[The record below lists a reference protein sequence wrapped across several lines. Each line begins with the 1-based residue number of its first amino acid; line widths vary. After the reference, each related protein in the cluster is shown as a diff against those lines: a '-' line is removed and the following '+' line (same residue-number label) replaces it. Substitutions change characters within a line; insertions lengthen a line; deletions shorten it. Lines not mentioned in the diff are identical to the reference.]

1 MKKGIGK
8 RILTILMAVVLVLTS
23 GMLDG
28 IQIQAADDSIFTGT
42 GITLDSIKLK
52 AVWPDGNGGS
62 TSIDLA
68 IDSET
73 EFPYNAT
80 INMDLDF
87 TIPVGTNLVV
97 DQEYTYHVPGNIRI
111 DEEATHD
118 LMDRDSVTSIG
129 TVHISKDGTLTFKF
143 NDNAKNSA
151 DKIPFYVRFNGGLSS
166 DLQEENKQ
174 STIQFPTS
182 TGSIDYE
189 IKTDPK
195 AHGKAQTM
203 SKYGTV
209 VTVDGKKYIEW
220 HVDIS
225 PDDSGVVTGQ
235 IVDNLPTG
243 LKYAE
248 VEGYPKFANIIS
260 GQGEKLQANCAN
272 GASQVSID
280 VSGAKTHDRVGV
292 LFLTSYDGFSGKIE
306 NGTSISYDNTAAFNP
321 EDGTGVTASGRVTI
335 RPNMLE
341 KNGSAIDSEGN
352 ITWTVRLNDEQLNL
366 KGTVF
371 SDELVSD
378 SGLEVIPDSVKIQP
392 AVDDSTKD
400 IDKNHVKINFTTDDS
415 NTYTITYKTKVTDLG
430 KTSFSNT
437 ATLKDTNSS
446 DNKFDVSKTANVN
459 GISLLQKRCVEFN
472 SVTNAF
478 TWMITVNEAEKDLTN
493 VVVKD
498 WFSSERM
505 EFVSA
510 TRSDG
515 TKTETIKPGISTCT
529 DVIQGVSEQECTE
542 LTFNLGDIK
551 TKQIITVVTKIKD
564 KFRNDNIGK
573 GMAFENNASFNSTEI
588 TNVPKKT
595 VTEWRTVTNP
605 QLITKQGSFDES
617 TGYYTWKID
626 FDKKSL
632 PMTRLILEDFIPE
645 GMEYV
650 DGSLEFWAWEGSWE
664 HHKLTPDITTVT
676 EEGKEKQKLTYQFH
690 NSDAYASEKELF
702 DGNMGF
708 TISYSTK
715 IKDVTDMKKNLTY
728 ENKATMNATF
738 HAETDMDVSDTKTAS
753 VTGRPGGVIGK
764 SGAYTQSND
773 YVTWTVDINK
783 GHYDMSAIA
792 NPAITDQLADYFK
805 YLSGTLYLINDTYN
819 SSDSRY
825 KTEVSSSDYTVAI
838 VNNKMTVILPKNIGK
853 NYYQFVFKTQFTRTA
868 AELSGVAITNK
879 ANFEGSGES
888 FEKTSNEIRN
898 VSFRSSSAG
907 TIINRELRIKKVDSK
922 TKEPLAGAE
931 FELYLNGVLVGSAI
945 SGSDGLATF
954 KNIDTL
960 IGYELKLKETK
971 APSGYQAPT
980 GDTTIPAFTAE
991 EMISDNS
998 RTKYYQITID
1008 NVSEKTTTTGDI
1020 NLVKKNADKTL
1031 LLAGAEFGLYP
1042 GTDLTCDGTPLET
1055 QTSGTDGTISFKN
1068 RKQGTYYIKEIDA
1081 PEGYLLGSAVIKV
1094 ELKDNGAG
1102 VVKAYYNG
1110 AIASSD
1116 LFEISNTEATGI
1128 LELTKVDST
1137 NATLHLSGA
1146 EYELYDD
1153 AICTNR
1159 IETATTDSTGKATFT
1174 GLKLGKKYYYREVK
1188 APVGYVLDS
1197 TIHDVT
1203 IGTGTEKS
1211 NQTETVTLTNKKAV
1225 ANIVITKTDDGTTPA
1240 KLAGVKFGLYKE
1252 NGTIPYQKVTGT
1264 DYTVT
1269 TNSEGIASFTDI
1281 PFGKYVVKE
1290 ITGKSDCYIS
1300 SANTDV
1306 TLDKLGNE
1314 RITIVNKAIKCRI
1327 KISKKVGSKTGASLA
1342 GARFSLINSVGS
1354 VVATG
1359 VTNAS
1364 GELFFEDVAY
1374 GNYTLREISAPDG
1387 YSKAADTAITAAEI
1401 KTEYNTAAAAGSDG
1415 STGIVEKKIVDLKQ
1429 NGSIKLSK
1437 KGEGGADLKGAV
1449 FTLYDSNKI
1458 AVATKKTGTSGEI
1471 TFNGL
1476 KYGTYYV
1483 KEVTAPTDYILDTTE
1498 YKVVVNSDTEVTT
1511 YVDADGN
1518 PKNLELINR
1527 KVNNP
1532 IISIKLK
1539 KVSQS
1544 DTTKPVANAVFG
1556 IFRNDETTPIAQ
1568 AVSDINGLVVFS
1580 RINLSDDGI
1589 NTYVTPTHTFTIK
1602 EISAPTGYKVSTKK
1616 YPLGTYE
1623 EIKNHDGGCYLDNEI
1638 TAKTNAEIAW
1648 YQDSETNATVT
1659 NEEIKG
1665 SIEITKRSSTTNA
1678 LLEGAQFELLDSAK
1692 NSFTPKKIATTDAN
1706 GKASFSNLPVGY
1718 YYIREIVAPTGFTV
1732 NATDVN
1738 VSILNDTPVK
1748 KTIKDDPIELK
1759 VSKKAGTSATELSG
1773 ATLEI
1778 YEKAAGTTGALIQR
1792 FTTDGNIVNI
1802 PNNLLKAGTTYV
1814 LREKEA
1820 PAGYAYAAE
1829 IEFTINTDGSIT
1841 TAAEKNG
1848 QTVIMRDQPVYT
1860 TITKVDDSSPAV
1872 AVINATLAVYDE
1884 SNTEVLRFVTGL
1896 SPYTTAVGVL
1906 KAPKSGYNTYTVKE
1920 IITPAGYETAPP
1932 FTFCVSSDGKI
1943 CDDTVSH
1950 AEIAGITMVDPKK
1963 TNNRFYIRKL
1973 DDATDLDL
1981 AGAHMAIT
1989 ASDGTTVL
1997 TEWVTD
2003 GTTHAVNIDGTKF
2016 KKDGTTEY
2024 ILKETKAPGG
2034 YTLAAGVRF
2043 VIEAGGKLVLKS
2055 GNSTNLNGDKDT
2067 LLVRDKSF
2075 AVKIRKVDSF
2085 GSLLAGATLA
2095 LSEYDPTS
2103 QTVGTTLKEFTTTT
2117 SEYQFD
2123 SALLR
2128 ADDTNIQWYIL
2139 QETGVPEGYMKAEDI
2154 IFRINGNGLMQ
2165 KADGSLIAGNM
2176 IEMEDKEAGICVG
2189 KVDAQTNEPVAGA
2202 NLSITS
2208 GDDATFVPIT
2218 WTSDT
2223 TLKSFDLS
2231 KFKFG
2236 NTYTLTETGAPD
2248 GYSYTEPVDFT
2259 IDAATHE
2266 VIVNSE
2272 AVHNRT
2278 IYLKDEKISLS
2289 VSKLNKNTNEAVV
2302 GAELSIV
2309 DETGTELASWTSTA
2323 EAYAIDTYRF
2333 TVPDSGY
2340 KEYKLHEKKAPSGYR
2355 TAVDIP
2361 FALDGEGK
2369 LYTVTESGGV
2379 KSYTQITDGLLKMYD
2394 EPLLTVA
2401 KMDTAGQMISDA
2413 VLKISAKDDPGFEA
2427 ISITTGPKPYVIADG
2442 VLHEGVTYV
2451 LSEEKAPN
2459 GYLYAR
2465 DITFTINSD
2474 GKLVADGTVV
2484 DNMRLV
2490 MLDAP
2495 LTIKSNKTD
2504 SNGKTLAGAKM
2515 EVKDA
2520 FGNVIYSYTTT
2531 EEILTLPK
2539 EIFAAPKTDGMAY
2552 YTLSEKE
2559 APQGYELAKDISFGI
2574 DKDGKLY
2581 VKNENGGYLMVEDG
2595 VLVMVDALSAI
2606 LTTTNTTTITTTTVK
2621 NHNTKIPKTGD
2632 GTPLGTLLLIFWVM
2646 IAGMV
2651 MSFIKY
2657 FRQKRRR
2664 NMRLKKK
2671 QCNRTL

>member
-8 RILTILMAVVLVLTS
+8 RILTILMAVVLVVTS

-28 IQIQAADDSIFTGT
+28 IKIQAADDSIFTGT
-42 GITLDSIKLK
+42 GITLDSTELK
-52 AVWPDGNGGS
+52 ASWPDGTGGS
-62 TSIDLA
+62 TSMDLSVG
-68 IDSET
+68 SEA

-80 INMDLDF
+80 IDMQLNF
-87 TIPVGTNLVV
+87 TIPVGTGLIAG
-97 DQEYTYHVPGNIRI
+97 QEYIYHVPGNIRV
-111 DEEATHD
+111 DEEVTHD
-118 LMDRDSVTSIG
+118 LMDPDGVTSIG
-129 TVHISKDGTLTFKF
+129 TVHISKDGTLIFKF
-143 NDNAKNSA
+143 NDNARSSA
-151 DKIPFYVRFNGGLSS
+151 GTIPFYVRFSGGLSS

-182 TGSIDYE
+182 TGTIDYE

-195 AHGKAQTM
+195 AYGKAQDM
-203 SKYGTV
+203 SKSGTV

-220 HVDIS
+220 RVNIE
-225 PDDSGVVTGQ
+225 PDSSGAVSGE

-243 LKYAE
+243 LKYAN
-248 VEGYPKFANIIS
+248 VDGYPKFVDIIS
-260 GQGEKLQANCAN
+260 GQGETLRANCAD

-280 VSGAKTHDRVGV
+280 VSGAKTHYRVGV
-292 LFLTSYDGFSGKIE
+292 LFLTSYNGFTGTIQ
-306 NGTSISYDNTAAFNP
+306 NGSTISYDNTAAFNP
-321 EDGTGVTASGRVTI
+321 EDGTGVTASNRVTI
-335 RPNMLE
+335 RPNMLQ
-341 KNGSAIDSEGN
+341 KSGSTIDADGY
-352 ITWTVRLNDEQLNL
+352 ITWTVKLNEDQLDLNGAVL
-366 KGTVF
+366 EDQVTAGSGMEIVPGSFTVN
-371 SDELVSD
+371 
-378 SGLEVIPDSVKIQP
+378 P
-392 AVDDSTKD
+392 ALPATATQD
-400 IDKNHVKINFTTDDS
+400 ITTGHVKIAFGEVDTR
-415 NTYTITYKTKVTDLG
+415 TYTITYKTKVTDYG
-430 KTSFSNT
+430 KSSYSNS
-437 ATLKDTNSS
+437 ATLKDPTSS
-446 DNKFDVSKTANVN
+446 NKYDLSKTATVP
-459 GISLLQKRCVEFN
+459 GIKVIRKEFSGYN
-472 SVTNAF
+472 SVTNTF
-478 TWMITVNEAEKDLTN
+478 TWKLVINEDGKSCTN

-510 TRSDG
+510 TLDDG
-515 TKTETIKPGISTCT
+515 SVPTFTKGTCT
-529 DVIQGVSEQECTE
+529 DTIDGVAGQPCTE
-542 LTFNLGDIK
+542 LTFNLGE
-551 TKQIITVVTKIKD
+551 QNSRREITVVTKLKES
-564 KFRNDNIGK
+564 FRP
-573 GMAFENNASFNSTEI
+573 MAEAGGRRFENFGSFKSAEYPEI
-588 TNVPKKT
+588 KAKSETWQQ
-595 VTEWRTVTNP
+595 VTKP
-605 QLITKQGSFDES
+605 QLMNKQGSFDEN
-617 TGYYTWKID
+617 TGRYTWTINFNKQSIPLTKLS
-626 FDKKSL
+626 F
-632 PMTRLILEDFIPE
+632 EDLIPE

-650 DGSLEFWAWEGSWE
+650 AGSMQFYAWEGAYQWQRFDLSP
-664 HHKLTPDITTVT
+664 TQDTVNDS
-676 EEGKEKQKLTYQFH
+676 GVNKEKLSYTFDSGKTGE
-690 NSDAYASEKELF
+690 DELF
-702 DGNMGF
+702 TGIGF
-708 TISYSTK
+708 SIVYSTK
-715 IKDVTDMKKNLTY
+715 ISDVTKINDGLTY

-738 HAETDMDVSDTKTAS
+738 HAETDVDVSDTKTAS

-783 GHYDMSAIA
+783 GHYDMGVIS
-792 NPAITDQLADYFK
+792 NPAITDQLADYLK
-805 YLSGTLYLINDTYN
+805 YIEGTLYLIDDTYN
-819 SSDSRY
+819 SSDPRY
-825 KTEVSSSDYTVAI
+825 KTEVSSSDYTVVI

-868 AELSGVAITNK
+868 AELSGVTITNK
-879 ANFEGSGES
+879 ANFEGSGET
-888 FEKTSNEIRN
+888 FEKTSNEIKN
-898 VSFRSSSAG
+898 VSFSSSSAG
-907 TIINRELRIKKVDSK
+907 TIINRELRIKKVDSA
-922 TKEPLAGAE
+922 TKAPLAGAE
-931 FELYLNGVLVGSAI
+931 FELYLKGVLVGSAV
-945 SGSDGLATF
+945 SGADGLATF
-954 KNIDTL
+954 ENIDTL

-971 APSGYQAPT
+971 APSGYLAPA

-991 EMISDNS
+991 EMTSEGERI
-998 RTKYYQITID
+998 KYYQISVE

-1042 GTDLTCDGTPLET
+1042 GTDSACVGTPLET
-1055 QTSGTDGTISFKN
+1055 QTSGADGTISFKN
-1068 RKQGTYYIKEIDA
+1068 REKGTYYIKEIEA
-1081 PEGYLLGSAVIKV
+1081 PEGYLPGSAVIKV

-1102 VVKAYYNG
+1102 VIKAYYDG
-1110 AIASSD
+1110 AADYSD
-1116 LFEISNTEATGI
+1116 LYEIDNTEATGI

-1137 NATLHLSGA
+1137 DATLYLSGA

-1159 IETATTDSTGKATFT
+1159 IATAVTDASTGKAVFT

-1188 APVGYVLDS
+1188 APAGYVLDS

-1211 NQTETVTLTNKKAV
+1211 NQTEKVTLTNKKAV

-1240 KLAGVKFGLYKE
+1240 KLAGVVFGLYKE
-1252 NGTIPYQKVTGT
+1252 DGTTPYQKVAGT

-1290 ITGKSDCYIS
+1290 LTGKTGCYIS
-1300 SANTDV
+1300 SADTDV

-1327 KISKKVGSKTGASLA
+1327 KISKKVGSTTGASLA
-1342 GARFSLINSVGS
+1342 GAGFSLIDSVGR

-1364 GELFFEDVAY
+1364 GELFFEDIAY
-1374 GNYTLREISAPDG
+1374 GDYTLREISAPDG
-1387 YSKAADTAITAAEI
+1387 YSKATDTTITATEI
-1401 KTEYNTAAAAGSDG
+1401 ETMYNTAAAAGSDG
-1415 STGIVEKKIVDLKQ
+1415 STGIVEKTIVDLKQ

-1437 KGEGGADLKGAV
+1437 KGEGGAALAGAV
-1449 FTLYDSNKI
+1449 FTLYDSNRI
-1458 AVATKKTGTSGEI
+1458 AVATMTTDTHGEI
-1471 TFNGL
+1471 TFPGL

-1498 YKVVVNSDTEVTT
+1498 YKVVVDSDTVVTK
-1511 YVDADGN
+1511 YVDAAGN
-1518 PKNLELINR
+1518 LQNLDLTNQ

-1544 DTTKPVANAVFG
+1544 DTTKPVVNAVFG

-1580 RINLSDDGI
+1580 RINLSDDGGS
-1589 NTYVTPTHTFTIK
+1589 TTVTPTHTFTIK
-1602 EISAPTGYKVSTKK
+1602 EISAPTGYKVSTME

-1623 EIKNHDGGCYLDNEI
+1623 EIKNHAGGCYLDNGSV
-1638 TAKTNAEIAW
+1638 AKTNAEIAW
-1648 YQDSETNATVT
+1648 YQDSDTNATVT

-1778 YEKAAGTTGALIQR
+1778 YEKTAGTTGALIQR
-1792 FTTDGNIVNI
+1792 FTTGGSVVTI

-1841 TAAEKNG
+1841 TVAEKNG

-1860 TITKVDDSSPAV
+1860 TITKVDDSSPAA

-1884 SNTEVLRFVTGL
+1884 SNTEVLRFVTGS

-1920 IITPAGYETAPP
+1920 IITPAGYETAPD
-1932 FTFCVSSDGKI
+1932 FTFCVSSVGKI
-1943 CDDTVSH
+1943 CDNTVSH
-1950 AEIAGITMVDPKK
+1950 AEIPGITMVDPKK

-1973 DDATDLDL
+1973 DDATDRDL

-1997 TEWVTD
+1997 EEWDTD
-2003 GTTHAVNIDGTKF
+2003 GTMHVVDIDGTKF

-2034 YTLAAGVRF
+2034 YTLAGGVRF
-2043 VIEAGGKLVLKS
+2043 VIKTDGKLELKS

-2103 QTVGTTLKEFTTTT
+2103 HTVGNTLKEFTTTT

-2123 SALLR
+2123 STLLR
-2128 ADDTNIQWYIL
+2128 AEDTDIQWYIL
-2139 QETGVPEGYMKAEDI
+2139 QETGVPEGYMKADDI

-2165 KADGSLIAGNM
+2165 KADGSLFTGNV

-2208 GDDATFVPIT
+2208 RDDATFVPIT

-2223 TLKSFDLS
+2223 TLKAFDLS

-2236 NTYTLTETGAPD
+2236 STYTLTETGAPD

-2278 IYLKDEKISLS
+2278 IYLKDQKISLS

-2340 KEYKLHEKKAPSGYR
+2340 KEYTLHEKKAPGGYR
-2355 TAVDIP
+2355 TAADIP
-2361 FALDGEGK
+2361 FALDREGK

-2427 ISITTGPKPYVIADG
+2427 ISITTGPNPYVIADG

-2465 DITFTINSD
+2465 DITFTINAD

-2559 APQGYELAKDISFGI
+2559 APQGYELAGDISFGI

-2621 NHNTKIPKTGD
+2621 NHNTKMPKTGD

>member
-1 MKKGIGK
+1 MKKGMGK
-8 RILTILMAVVLVLTS
+8 RILTILMAVVLVVTS

-28 IQIQAADDSIFTGT
+28 IQIHAADDNSIFTGT
-42 GITLDSIKLK
+42 GITLDSTELK
-52 AVWPDGNGGS
+52 ASWPNETGGS

-68 IDSET
+68 VDSEA

-80 INMDLDF
+80 IDMKLNF
-87 TIPVGTNLVV
+87 TIPVGTELVV
-97 DQEYTYHVPGNIRI
+97 GQEYIYHVPGTIQV
-111 DEEATHD
+111 DEEVTHD
-118 LMDRDSVTSIG
+118 LMDPDGVTSIG

-151 DKIPFYVRFNGGLSS
+151 GTIPFYVRFSGGLSS

-195 AHGKAQTM
+195 AYGKAQDM
-203 SKYGTV
+203 SKSGTV

-220 HVDIS
+220 RVNIE
-225 PDDSGVVTGQ
+225 PDSSGVVSGE
-235 IVDNLPTG
+235 IVDNLPAG
-243 LKYAE
+243 LKYAK
-248 VEGYPKFANIIS
+248 VDGYPKFVDIIS
-260 GQGEKLQANCAN
+260 GQGETIQANCAD
-272 GASQVSID
+272 GDTQVSID
-280 VSGAKTHDRVGV
+280 VSGAKAHYRVGV
-292 LFLTSYDGFSGKIE
+292 LFLTTYEDFTGTIE
-306 NGTSISYDNTAAFNP
+306 NGSTITYDNTAAFNP
-321 EDGTGVTASGRVTI
+321 EDGTGVTASNRVTI
-335 RPNMLE
+335 RPNMLQ
-341 KNGSAIDSEGN
+341 KSGSTIDADGY
-352 ITWTVRLNDEQLNL
+352 ITWTVKLNEDQLDLNGAVL
-366 KGTVF
+366 EDQVAA
-371 SDELVSD
+371 D
-378 SGLEVIPDSVKIQP
+378 SGMEIVPGSFTITP
-392 AVDDSTKD
+392 ALPTTATTD
-400 IDKNHVKINFTTDDS
+400 ITTSHVKITFGGEDT
-415 NTYTITYKTKVTDLG
+415 NTYTITYKTKVTDYS
-430 KTSFSNT
+430 KSSYSNS
-437 ATLKDTNSS
+437 ATLKDPTSS
-446 DNKFDVSKTANVN
+446 NKYDLSKTATVP
-459 GISLLQKRCVEFN
+459 GIKVIRKEFSGYN
-472 SVTNAF
+472 SVTNTF
-478 TWMITVNEAEKDLTN
+478 TWKLIVNEDGKDCTD

-510 TRSDG
+510 TLDDG
-515 TKTETIKPGISTCT
+515 SALTPTESTCT
-529 DVIQGVSEQECTE
+529 DSINGVDGQPCTE
-542 LTFNLGDIK
+542 LTFNLGAQ
-551 TKQIITVVTKIKD
+551 TTRREITIVTKLKES
-564 KFRNDNIGK
+564 FRATAESGSQR
-573 GMAFENNASFNSTEI
+573 FENYGSFKSAEYPETKAKSE
-588 TNVPKKT
+588 TWQQ
-595 VTEWRTVTNP
+595 VTKP
-605 QLITKQGSFDES
+605 QLITKQGSFDEN
-617 TGYYTWKID
+617 TGRYTWTINFNKQSIPLTKLS
-626 FDKKSL
+626 F
-632 PMTRLILEDFIPE
+632 EDLIPE

-650 DGSLEFWAWEGSWE
+650 AGSMQFYAWEGAYQWQRFDLSPT
-664 HHKLTPDITTVT
+664 LDTVT
-676 EEGKEKQKLTYQFH
+676 DSGVDKERLSYTFDSGKTGE
-690 NSDAYASEKELF
+690 DELF
-702 DGNMGF
+702 TGIGF
-708 TISYSTK
+708 SIVYSTK
-715 IKDVTDMKKNLTY
+715 ISDVTKTNDGLTY
-728 ENKATMNATF
+728 KNKATMNATF
-738 HAETDMDVSDTKTAS
+738 HAETDVDVSDTKEAS
-753 VTGRPGGVIGK
+753 VIGKPGGVIGK

-773 YVTWTVDINK
+773 YITWTVDINK
-783 GHYDMSAIA
+783 GHYDMSAISH
-792 NPAITDQLADYFK
+792 PAITDQLEDYLK
-805 YLSGTLYLINDTYN
+805 YIGGTLYLIDDTYS

-825 KTEVSSSDYTVAI
+825 KTEVAASDYTVA
-838 VNNKMTVILPKNIGK
+838 VVSNKLTLILPDNIGS

-868 AELSGVAITNK
+868 AELSGVTITNK
-879 ANFEGSGES
+879 ANFEGSGET
-888 FEKTSNEIRN
+888 FEKTSNEIKN
-898 VSFRSSSAG
+898 VSFSSSSAG
-907 TIINRELRIKKVDSK
+907 TIVNRELRIKKVDSV
-922 TKEPLAGAE
+922 TNEPLAGAE

-945 SGSDGLATF
+945 SGADGLATF
-954 KNIDTL
+954 ENIDTL

-971 APSGYQAPT
+971 APSGYLVAA

-991 EMISDNS
+991 EMTSEGD
-998 RTKYYQITID
+998 RTKYYQITIE
-1008 NVSEKTTTTGDI
+1008 NISEKTATTGDI
-1020 NLVKKNADKTL
+1020 NLVKKNADGTQ
-1031 LLAGAEFGLYP
+1031 LLAGAKFGLYP
-1042 GTDLTCDGTPLET
+1042 STDPTCAGTPLET

-1068 RKQGTYYIKEIDA
+1068 REKGTYYIKEIEA
-1081 PEGYLLGSAVIKV
+1081 PEGYLLDSTITKV

-1102 VVKAYYNG
+1102 VVKAYYND
-1110 AIASSD
+1110 ATDSSD
-1116 LFEISNTEATGI
+1116 LFEISNTEATGV

-1137 NATLHLSGA
+1137 DATLYLSGA

-1159 IETATTDSTGKATFT
+1159 IATATTDSNGKATFT

-1188 APVGYVLDS
+1188 APSGYVLDS
-1197 TIHDVT
+1197 TIRDVT

-1211 NQTETVTLTNKKAV
+1211 NQTETVTLTNVKAL

-1240 KLAGVKFGLYKE
+1240 KLAGVVFGLYLE
-1252 NGTIPYQKVTGT
+1252 DGTTPYQKVAGT

-1290 ITGKSDCYIS
+1290 LTGKTGYYIS
-1300 SANTDV
+1300 SATTDV

-1327 KISKKVGSKTGASLA
+1327 KVVKTDDAGTVLS
-1342 GARFSLINSVGS
+1342 GARFSLIDSVGS

-1359 VTNAS
+1359 TTNAS
-1364 GELFFEDVAY
+1364 GELYFEDIAY
-1374 GNYTLREISAPDG
+1374 GDYTLREISAPDG
-1387 YSKAADTAITAAEI
+1387 YNKAADTTITATEI
-1401 KTEYNTAAAAGSDG
+1401 ETVYNDAVAAGSEG
-1415 STGIVEKKIVDLKQ
+1415 STGTVEKTVVDQKQ
-1429 NGSIKLSK
+1429 NGSIKLTK
-1437 KGEGGADLKGAV
+1437 LGEGGTALAGAV

-1458 AVATKKTGTSGEI
+1458 AVATMTTDASGEI
-1471 TFNGL
+1471 TFTGL
-1476 KYGTYYV
+1476 KYGTYYI

-1498 YKVVVNSDTEVTT
+1498 YKVVVNSDTVVTT

-1518 PKNLELINR
+1518 SQNLELTNR

-1539 KVSQS
+1539 KVSLD

-1556 IFRNDETTPIAQ
+1556 IFRNDEKTPIAQ
-1568 AVSDINGLVVFS
+1568 AVSDENGLVVFS
-1580 RINLSDDGI
+1580 RINLSDDGVG
-1589 NTYVTPTHTFTIK
+1589 TKVTPTNTFTIK
-1602 EISAPTGYKVSTKK
+1602 EISAPTGYKVSTKE
-1616 YPLGTYE
+1616 YPLGTYA
-1623 EIKNHDGGCYLDNEI
+1623 EIQSHAGGCYLDNGT
-1638 TAKTNAEIAW
+1638 TAKTNDEIAW

-1706 GKASFSNLPVGY
+1706 GKASFTDLPVGY

-1738 VSILNDTPVK
+1738 VSILDDTPVQK
-1748 KTIKDDPIELK
+1748 MIKDDPIELK
-1759 VSKKAGTSATELSG
+1759 ISKKAVGSAAELSG
-1773 ATLEI
+1773 AKLEVR
-1778 YEKAAGTTGALIQR
+1778 EKVSGALIQR
-1792 FTTDGNIVNI
+1792 FTTDGSIVTI
-1802 PNNLLKAGTTYV
+1802 PNNLLKAGMTYV
-1814 LREKEA
+1814 LREIEA

-1860 TITKVDDSSPAV
+1860 TITKVDDSTPAV

-1884 SNTEVLRFVTGL
+1884 SNTEVLRFVTGS

-1906 KAPKSGYNTYTVKE
+1906 KVPTSGYNTYTVKE
-1920 IITPAGYETAPP
+1920 IITPAGYETAPD

-1943 CDDTVSH
+1943 CDNTASH
-1950 AEIAGITMVDPKK
+1950 TEITGITMVDPKK
-1963 TNNRFYIRKL
+1963 TNTRFYIRKL
-1973 DDATDLDL
+1973 DDATDLDMT
-1981 AGAHMAIT
+1981 GAHMAIT
-1989 ASDGTTVL
+1989 AADGTTVL
-1997 TEWVTD
+1997 AEWDTD
-2003 GTTHAVNIDGTKF
+2003 GTVHAIDIDGTKF

-2034 YTLAAGVRF
+2034 YTLAAGIRF
-2043 VIEAGGKLVLKS
+2043 VIKTDGKIELKS

-2067 LLVRDKSF
+2067 LLVRDKNF

-2095 LSEYDPTS
+2095 LSEYDPAS
-2103 QTVGTTLKEFTTTT
+2103 QTVGNTLREFTTTT

-2123 SALLR
+2123 STLLR
-2128 ADDTNIQWYIL
+2128 ADDTDIQWYIL
-2139 QETGVPEGYMKAEDI
+2139 QETGVPEGYMKADDI

-2165 KADGSLIAGNM
+2165 KADGSLFTGNV

-2208 GDDATFVPIT
+2208 RDDATFVPIT

-2223 TLKSFDLS
+2223 TLKSFDLN

-2259 IDAATHE
+2259 IDATTHE

-2272 AVHNRT
+2272 AVNNRT
-2278 IYLKDEKISLS
+2278 IYLKDQKISLS

-2302 GAELSIV
+2302 GAELSIL
-2309 DETGTELASWTSTA
+2309 DETGTELVSWTSTA

-2340 KEYKLHEKKAPSGYR
+2340 KEYTLHEKKAPSGYR
-2355 TAVDIP
+2355 AAADIP
-2361 FALDGEGK
+2361 FALDREGK
-2369 LYTVTESGGV
+2369 LYAVTESSGV
-2379 KSYTQITDGLLKMYD
+2379 KSYTLITDGLLKMYD
-2394 EPLLTVA
+2394 EPLLTVS
-2401 KMDTAGQMISDA
+2401 KMDTAGQMVPDA
-2413 VLKISAKDDPGFEA
+2413 VLKISAKDDPDFEA
-2427 ISITTGPKPYVIADG
+2427 ISITTGTEPYVIADG
-2442 VLHEGVTYV
+2442 VLREGVTYV

-2459 GYLYAR
+2459 GYLYAK
-2465 DITFTINSD
+2465 DITFTINAD

-2484 DNMRLV
+2484 DNMKLV
-2490 MLDAP
+2490 MLDVP
-2495 LTIKSNKTD
+2495 LVIKSNKTD
-2504 SNGKTLAGAKM
+2504 SNGKTLAGAKL

-2520 FGNVIYSYTTT
+2520 SGNVIYSYTTT

-2539 EIFAAPKTDGMAY
+2539 ELFAVPKADGMAY

-2581 VKNENGGYLMVEDG
+2581 VKNENGGYTLVEDG
-2595 VLVMVDALSAI
+2595 ILVMVDASSTTS
-2606 LTTTNTTTITTTTVK
+2606 TTTNITTTTNLK
-2621 NHNTKIPKTGD
+2621 TRIPKTGD

-2646 IAGMV
+2646 IAGTV

-2657 FRQKRRR
+2657 FRQKKRR
-2664 NMRLKKK
+2664 NMRLKEK
-2671 QCNRTL
+2671 QYNGTL